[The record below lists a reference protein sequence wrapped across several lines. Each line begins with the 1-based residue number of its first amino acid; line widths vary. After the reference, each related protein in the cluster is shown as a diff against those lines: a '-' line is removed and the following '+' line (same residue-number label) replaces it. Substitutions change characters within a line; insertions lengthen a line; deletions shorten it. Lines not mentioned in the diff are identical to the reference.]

1 MSDQEWIDVKT
12 AAEILDVSP
21 RQVRYLC
28 DRGEIKGAQKFGG
41 VWRLPASQVQPE
53 A

>member
-1 MSDQEWIDVKT
+1 MADQKWIDTKT
-12 AAEILDVSP
+12 AAEILDVSI

-28 DRGEIKGAQKFGG
+28 DRGEIEGAKKFGG

-53 A
+53 D